1 MRFMRR
7 LAAAFGGTVV
17 VFVLT
22 GCGGLGVNI
31 GSGPSRSSNVVN
43 LVSVQPQ
50 SGINVPNV
58 EFGHTLLMTAIAY
71 YTYGSQNYVSATQGA
86 VWTTCSTA
94 ACTAPAI
101 AAPAIAKFVLM
112 DAATNCNTPYAGTV
126 SQTVCVLGTSPGTGF
141 LKATVKGVSGIS
153 SMITVTL

>member
-1 MRFMRR
+1 MRVMRR
-7 LAAAFGGTVV
+7 LAAAFGATVV
-17 VFVLT
+17 IFAMT

-58 EFGHTLLMTAIAY
+58 EINHSLLMTAIAY
-71 YTYGSQNYVSATQGA
+71 YVYGSQNYVSATQGA
-86 VWTTCSTA
+86 TFVTCSTT
-94 ACTAPAI
+94 ACTS
-101 AAPAIAKFVLM
+101 AAAAFILL

-126 SQTVCVLGTSPGTGF
+126 TQTVCVFGVAPGSGF
-141 LKATVKGVSGIS
+141 LKATVKGVSGVS
-153 SMITVTL
+153 SMITVTI